1 MKQNMK
7 VFIPATLGM
16 LTAFGPFVTDF
27 YLPVLPE
34 MTGYFHTTPALASMS
49 LTAGMIGLAAGQLF
63 IGPLTDKYGR
73 KRILVG
79 SMLLFV
85 VASLLCIFSG
95 DIFMFNAMRV
105 LQGLAGAGGIVIAKS
120 MSADMYTGRE
130 LASFMALLGAINGI
144 APVCAPVVGGLMAGV
159 TSWTGVFAVILAVGL
174 VLMVCSMFL
183 PETLQPA
190 NRIRKSVI
198 KVYGNLFRVFRNS
211 RFTLSVMAE
220 MACFFMFFAY
230 IASSP
235 FIMQQVYHLSPLGY
249 SLCFG
254 LNALMIGVGAAMATR
269 FRSQGTCLRFG
280 GLGMLAGTLLLAFL
294 LNTAMPLWIVMLAYI
309 YTLICFG
316 LMQPPLTA
324 IAFDGHSP
332 RQRARQC
339 RCCQCHLR
347 CLRLCCRCPFES
359 ACRHWRHNRHFRP
372 RHGMRSR
379 CLPPVYPAAE
389 QQAARRCGMIKV
401 VY

>member
-159 TSWTGVFAVILAVGL
+159 TSWTGVFAVILAVGI

-230 IASSP
+230 IASSL

-324 IAFDGHSP
+324 IALDSERDNAGAASAIFGASGFVAGALSSP
-332 RQRARQC
+332 LVGIGDITVTSGLVMACGAVVCLLFILPLSSKLRA
-339 RCCQCHLR
+339 
-347 CLRLCCRCPFES
+347 
-359 ACRHWRHNRHFRP
+359 
-372 RHGMRSR
+372 
-379 CLPPVYPAAE
+379 VAA
-389 QQAARRCGMIKV
+389 
-401 VY
+401 

>member
-85 VASLLCIFSG
+85 VVSLLCIFSG

-159 TSWTGVFAVILAVGL
+159 TSWTGVFAVILAVGI

-324 IAFDGHSP
+324 IALDSERDNAGAASAIFGASGFVAGALSSP
-332 RQRARQC
+332 LVGIGDITVTSGLVMACGAVVCLLFILPLSSKLRA
-339 RCCQCHLR
+339 
-347 CLRLCCRCPFES
+347 
-359 ACRHWRHNRHFRP
+359 
-372 RHGMRSR
+372 
-379 CLPPVYPAAE
+379 VAA
-389 QQAARRCGMIKV
+389 
-401 VY
+401 

>member
-73 KRILVG
+73 KRILIG

-159 TSWTGVFAVILAVGL
+159 TSWTGVFAVILAVGI

-269 FRSQGTCLRFG
+269 YRSQGTCLRFG

-324 IAFDGHSP
+324 IALDSERDNAGAASAIFGASGFVAGAFASP
-332 RQRARQC
+332 LVGIGDITVTSGLVMACGAVVCLLFILPLSSKLRA
-339 RCCQCHLR
+339 
-347 CLRLCCRCPFES
+347 
-359 ACRHWRHNRHFRP
+359 
-372 RHGMRSR
+372 
-379 CLPPVYPAAE
+379 VAA
-389 QQAARRCGMIKV
+389 
-401 VY
+401 

>member
-34 MTGYFHTTPALASMS
+34 MTGYFHTTPPLASMS

-95 DIFMFNAMRV
+95 DIFMFNAMRG

-324 IAFDGHSP
+324 IALDSERDNAGAASAIFGASGFVAGALSSP
-332 RQRARQC
+332 LVGIGDITVTSGLIMACGAVVCLLFILPLSSKLRA
-339 RCCQCHLR
+339 
-347 CLRLCCRCPFES
+347 
-359 ACRHWRHNRHFRP
+359 
-372 RHGMRSR
+372 
-379 CLPPVYPAAE
+379 VAA
-389 QQAARRCGMIKV
+389 
-401 VY
+401 

>member
-254 LNALMIGVGAAMATR
+254 LNALMIGVGAAMATH

-324 IAFDGHSP
+324 IALDSERDNAGAASAIFGASGFVAGAFASP
-332 RQRARQC
+332 LVGIGDITVTSGLVMVCGAVVCLLFILPLSSKLRA
-339 RCCQCHLR
+339 
-347 CLRLCCRCPFES
+347 
-359 ACRHWRHNRHFRP
+359 
-372 RHGMRSR
+372 
-379 CLPPVYPAAE
+379 VAA
-389 QQAARRCGMIKV
+389 
-401 VY
+401 

>member
-159 TSWTGVFAVILAVGL
+159 TSWTGVFAVILAVGI

-183 PETLQPA
+183 PETLQPD

-324 IAFDGHSP
+324 IALDSERDNAGAASAIFGASGFVAGALSSP
-332 RQRARQC
+332 LVGIGDITVTSGLVMAC
-339 RCCQCHLR
+339 GAVV
-347 CLRLCCRCPFES
+347 CLLFTR
-359 ACRHWRHNRHFRP
+359 
-372 RHGMRSR
+372 
-379 CLPPVYPAAE
+379 
-389 QQAARRCGMIKV
+389 K
-401 VY
+401 

>member
-220 MACFFMFFAY
+220 MVCFFMFFAY

-324 IAFDGHSP
+324 IALDSERDNAGAASAIFGASGFVAGALSSP
-332 RQRARQC
+332 LVGIGDVTLTSGLVMACGAVVCLLFILPLSSKLRA
-339 RCCQCHLR
+339 
-347 CLRLCCRCPFES
+347 
-359 ACRHWRHNRHFRP
+359 
-372 RHGMRSR
+372 
-379 CLPPVYPAAE
+379 VAA
-389 QQAARRCGMIKV
+389 
-401 VY
+401 

>member
-294 LNTAMPLWIVMLAYI
+294 FNTAMPLWIVMLAYI

-324 IAFDGHSP
+324 IALDSERDNAGAASAIFGASGFVAGALSSP
-332 RQRARQC
+332 LVGIGDITVTSGLIMACGAVVCLLFILPLSSKLRA
-339 RCCQCHLR
+339 
-347 CLRLCCRCPFES
+347 
-359 ACRHWRHNRHFRP
+359 
-372 RHGMRSR
+372 
-379 CLPPVYPAAE
+379 VAA
-389 QQAARRCGMIKV
+389 
-401 VY
+401 

>member
-85 VASLLCIFSG
+85 LASLLCIFSG

-294 LNTAMPLWIVMLAYI
+294 LNTAMPLLIVMLAYI

-324 IAFDGHSP
+324 IALDSERDNAGAASAIFGASGFVAGALSSP
-332 RQRARQC
+332 LVGIGDITVTSGLVMACGAVVCLLFILPLSSKLRA
-339 RCCQCHLR
+339 
-347 CLRLCCRCPFES
+347 
-359 ACRHWRHNRHFRP
+359 
-372 RHGMRSR
+372 
-379 CLPPVYPAAE
+379 VAA
-389 QQAARRCGMIKV
+389 
-401 VY
+401 

>member
-249 SLCFG
+249 SICFG

-324 IAFDGHSP
+324 ISLDSERDNAGAASAIFGASGFVAGALSSP
-332 RQRARQC
+332 LVGIGDITVTSGLIMACGAVVCLLFILPLSSKLRA
-339 RCCQCHLR
+339 
-347 CLRLCCRCPFES
+347 
-359 ACRHWRHNRHFRP
+359 
-372 RHGMRSR
+372 
-379 CLPPVYPAAE
+379 VAA
-389 QQAARRCGMIKV
+389 
-401 VY
+401 

>member
-95 DIFMFNAMRV
+95 DIFMFNAMRG

-254 LNALMIGVGAAMATR
+254 LNALMIGVGAAMATS

-324 IAFDGHSP
+324 IALDSERDNAGAASAIFGASGFVAGALSSP
-332 RQRARQC
+332 LVGIGDITVTSGLVMACGAVVCLLFILPLSSKLRA
-339 RCCQCHLR
+339 
-347 CLRLCCRCPFES
+347 
-359 ACRHWRHNRHFRP
+359 
-372 RHGMRSR
+372 
-379 CLPPVYPAAE
+379 VAA
-389 QQAARRCGMIKV
+389 
-401 VY
+401 

>member
-95 DIFMFNAMRV
+95 DIFMFNTMRV

-159 TSWTGVFAVILAVGL
+159 TSWTGVFAVILAVGI

-324 IAFDGHSP
+324 IALDSERDNAGAASAIFGASGFVAGALSSP
-332 RQRARQC
+332 LVGIGDITVTSGLVMACGAVVCLLFILPLSSKLRA
-339 RCCQCHLR
+339 
-347 CLRLCCRCPFES
+347 
-359 ACRHWRHNRHFRP
+359 
-372 RHGMRSR
+372 
-379 CLPPVYPAAE
+379 VAA
-389 QQAARRCGMIKV
+389 
-401 VY
+401 

>member
-85 VASLLCIFSG
+85 LASLLCIFSG

-159 TSWTGVFAVILAVGL
+159 TSWTGVFAVILAVGI

-324 IAFDGHSP
+324 IALDSERDNAGAASAIFGASGFVAGALSSP
-332 RQRARQC
+332 LVGIGDITVTSGLIMACGAVVCLLFILPLSSKLRA
-339 RCCQCHLR
+339 
-347 CLRLCCRCPFES
+347 
-359 ACRHWRHNRHFRP
+359 
-372 RHGMRSR
+372 
-379 CLPPVYPAAE
+379 VAA
-389 QQAARRCGMIKV
+389 
-401 VY
+401 

>member
-324 IAFDGHSP
+324 IALDSERDNAGAASAIFGASGFVAGALASP
-332 RQRARQC
+332 LVGIGDITLTSGLVMACGAVVCLLFILPLSSKLRA
-339 RCCQCHLR
+339 
-347 CLRLCCRCPFES
+347 
-359 ACRHWRHNRHFRP
+359 
-372 RHGMRSR
+372 
-379 CLPPVYPAAE
+379 VAA
-389 QQAARRCGMIKV
+389 
-401 VY
+401 

>member
-159 TSWTGVFAVILAVGL
+159 TSWTGVFAVILAVGI

-294 LNTAMPLWIVMLAYI
+294 LNTAMPLWIVMLSYI

-324 IAFDGHSP
+324 IALDSERDNAGAASAIFGASGFVAGALSSP
-332 RQRARQC
+332 LVGIGDVTVTSGLVMACGAVVCLLFILPLSSKLRA
-339 RCCQCHLR
+339 
-347 CLRLCCRCPFES
+347 
-359 ACRHWRHNRHFRP
+359 
-372 RHGMRSR
+372 
-379 CLPPVYPAAE
+379 VAA
-389 QQAARRCGMIKV
+389 
-401 VY
+401 

>member
-85 VASLLCIFSG
+85 LASLLCIFSG

-159 TSWTGVFAVILAVGL
+159 TSWTGVFAVILAVGI

-324 IAFDGHSP
+324 IALDSERDNAGAASAIFGASGFVAGALSSP
-332 RQRARQC
+332 LVGIGDVTLTSGLVMACGAVVCLLFILPLSSKLRA
-339 RCCQCHLR
+339 
-347 CLRLCCRCPFES
+347 
-359 ACRHWRHNRHFRP
+359 
-372 RHGMRSR
+372 
-379 CLPPVYPAAE
+379 VAA
-389 QQAARRCGMIKV
+389 
-401 VY
+401 

>member
-130 LASFMALLGAINGI
+130 LANFMALLGAINGI

-159 TSWTGVFAVILAVGL
+159 TSWTGVFAVILAVGI

-324 IAFDGHSP
+324 IALDSERDNAGAASAIFGASGFVAGALSSP
-332 RQRARQC
+332 LVGIGDITVTSGLVMACGAVVCLLFILPLSSKLRA
-339 RCCQCHLR
+339 
-347 CLRLCCRCPFES
+347 
-359 ACRHWRHNRHFRP
+359 
-372 RHGMRSR
+372 
-379 CLPPVYPAAE
+379 VAA
-389 QQAARRCGMIKV
+389 
-401 VY
+401 

>member
-159 TSWTGVFAVILAVGL
+159 TSWTGVFAVILAVGI

-324 IAFDGHSP
+324 IALDSERDNAGAASAIFGASGFVAGALSSP
-332 RQRARQC
+332 LVGIGDVTVTSGLVMACGAVVCLLFILPLSSKLRA
-339 RCCQCHLR
+339 
-347 CLRLCCRCPFES
+347 
-359 ACRHWRHNRHFRP
+359 
-372 RHGMRSR
+372 
-379 CLPPVYPAAE
+379 VAA
-389 QQAARRCGMIKV
+389 
-401 VY
+401 

>member
-324 IAFDGHSP
+324 IVLDSERDNAGAASAIFGASGFVAGALSSP
-332 RQRARQC
+332 LVGIGDITVTSGLIMACGAVVCLLFILPLSSKLRA
-339 RCCQCHLR
+339 
-347 CLRLCCRCPFES
+347 
-359 ACRHWRHNRHFRP
+359 
-372 RHGMRSR
+372 
-379 CLPPVYPAAE
+379 VAA
-389 QQAARRCGMIKV
+389 
-401 VY
+401 

>member
-144 APVCAPVVGGLMAGV
+144 APVCASVVGGLMAGV

-324 IAFDGHSP
+324 IALDSERDNAGAASAIFGASGFVAGALSSP
-332 RQRARQC
+332 LVGIGDITLTSGLVMACGAVVCLLFILPLSSKLRA
-339 RCCQCHLR
+339 
-347 CLRLCCRCPFES
+347 
-359 ACRHWRHNRHFRP
+359 
-372 RHGMRSR
+372 
-379 CLPPVYPAAE
+379 VAA
-389 QQAARRCGMIKV
+389 
-401 VY
+401 

>member
-49 LTAGMIGLAAGQLF
+49 LTAGMMGLAAGQLF

-159 TSWTGVFAVILAVGL
+159 TSWTGVFAVILAVGI

-183 PETLQPA
+183 PETLQPD

-324 IAFDGHSP
+324 IALDSERDNAGAASAIFGASGFVAGALSSP
-332 RQRARQC
+332 LVGIGDITVTSGLVMACGAVVCLLFILPLSSKLRA
-339 RCCQCHLR
+339 
-347 CLRLCCRCPFES
+347 
-359 ACRHWRHNRHFRP
+359 
-372 RHGMRSR
+372 
-379 CLPPVYPAAE
+379 VAA
-389 QQAARRCGMIKV
+389 
-401 VY
+401 

>member
-105 LQGLAGAGGIVIAKS
+105 LQGLSGAGGIVIAKS

-324 IAFDGHSP
+324 IALDSERDNAGAASAIFGASGFVAGALSSP
-332 RQRARQC
+332 LVGIGDITVTSGLVMAC
-339 RCCQCHLR
+339 GAVVCLLFILPLSSKLR
-347 CLRLCCRCPFES
+347 S
-359 ACRHWRHNRHFRP
+359 
-372 RHGMRSR
+372 
-379 CLPPVYPAAE
+379 VAA
-389 QQAARRCGMIKV
+389 
-401 VY
+401 

>member
-130 LASFMALLGAINGI
+130 LASFIALLGAINGI

-159 TSWTGVFAVILAVGL
+159 TSWTGVFAVILAVGI

-254 LNALMIGVGAAMATR
+254 LNALMIGVGAAMVTR

-324 IAFDGHSP
+324 IALDSERDNAGAASAIFGASGFVAGALSSP
-332 RQRARQC
+332 LVGIGDITVTSGLIMACGAVVCLLFILPLSSKLRA
-339 RCCQCHLR
+339 
-347 CLRLCCRCPFES
+347 
-359 ACRHWRHNRHFRP
+359 
-372 RHGMRSR
+372 
-379 CLPPVYPAAE
+379 VAA
-389 QQAARRCGMIKV
+389 
-401 VY
+401 

>member
-159 TSWTGVFAVILAVGL
+159 TSWTGVFAVILAVGI

-183 PETLQPA
+183 PETLQPD

-294 LNTAMPLWIVMLAYI
+294 LNTAMPLWLVMLAYI

-324 IAFDGHSP
+324 IALDSERDNAGAASAIFGASGFVAGALSSP
-332 RQRARQC
+332 LVGIGDITVTSGLVMACGAVVCLLFILPLSSKLRA
-339 RCCQCHLR
+339 
-347 CLRLCCRCPFES
+347 
-359 ACRHWRHNRHFRP
+359 
-372 RHGMRSR
+372 
-379 CLPPVYPAAE
+379 VAA
-389 QQAARRCGMIKV
+389 
-401 VY
+401 

>member
-1 MKQNMK
+1 MK

-159 TSWTGVFAVILAVGL
+159 TSWTGVFAVILAVGI

-294 LNTAMPLWIVMLAYI
+294 LNTAMPLWIVMLSYI

-324 IAFDGHSP
+324 IALDSERDNAGAASAIFGASGFVAGALSSP
-332 RQRARQC
+332 LVGIGDITVTSGLVMACGAVVCLLFILPLSSKLRA
-339 RCCQCHLR
+339 
-347 CLRLCCRCPFES
+347 
-359 ACRHWRHNRHFRP
+359 
-372 RHGMRSR
+372 
-379 CLPPVYPAAE
+379 VAA
-389 QQAARRCGMIKV
+389 
-401 VY
+401 

>member
-95 DIFMFNAMRV
+95 DIFMFNAIRV

-324 IAFDGHSP
+324 IALDSERDNAGAASAIFGASGFVAGALSSP
-332 RQRARQC
+332 LVGIGDITLTSGLVMACGAVVCLLFILPLSSKLRA
-339 RCCQCHLR
+339 
-347 CLRLCCRCPFES
+347 
-359 ACRHWRHNRHFRP
+359 
-372 RHGMRSR
+372 
-379 CLPPVYPAAE
+379 VAA
-389 QQAARRCGMIKV
+389 
-401 VY
+401 

>member
-95 DIFMFNAMRV
+95 DIFMFNAMRG

-211 RFTLSVMAE
+211 SFTLSVMAE

-324 IAFDGHSP
+324 IALDSERDNAGAASAIFGASGFVAGALSSP
-332 RQRARQC
+332 LVGIGDITVTSGLVMACGAVVCLLFILPLSSKLRA
-339 RCCQCHLR
+339 
-347 CLRLCCRCPFES
+347 
-359 ACRHWRHNRHFRP
+359 
-372 RHGMRSR
+372 
-379 CLPPVYPAAE
+379 VAA
-389 QQAARRCGMIKV
+389 
-401 VY
+401 

>member
-159 TSWTGVFAVILAVGL
+159 TSWTGVFAVILAVGI

-324 IAFDGHSP
+324 IALDSERDNAGAASAIFVASGFVAGALSSP
-332 RQRARQC
+332 LVGIGDITVTSGLIMACGAVVCLLFILPLSSKLRA
-339 RCCQCHLR
+339 
-347 CLRLCCRCPFES
+347 
-359 ACRHWRHNRHFRP
+359 
-372 RHGMRSR
+372 
-379 CLPPVYPAAE
+379 VAA
-389 QQAARRCGMIKV
+389 
-401 VY
+401 

>member
-324 IAFDGHSP
+324 IALDSERDNAGAASAIFGASGFVAGALSSP
-332 RQRARQC
+332 LVGIGDVTLTSGLVMACGAVVCLLLILPLSSKLRA
-339 RCCQCHLR
+339 
-347 CLRLCCRCPFES
+347 
-359 ACRHWRHNRHFRP
+359 
-372 RHGMRSR
+372 
-379 CLPPVYPAAE
+379 VAA
-389 QQAARRCGMIKV
+389 
-401 VY
+401 

>member
-1 MKQNMK
+1 M
-7 VFIPATLGM
+7 
-16 LTAFGPFVTDF
+16 
-27 YLPVLPE
+27 
-34 MTGYFHTTPALASMS
+34 
-49 LTAGMIGLAAGQLF
+49 
-63 IGPLTDKYGR
+63 
-73 KRILVG
+73 
-79 SMLLFV
+79 
-85 VASLLCIFSG
+85 
-95 DIFMFNAMRV
+95 
-105 LQGLAGAGGIVIAKS
+105 IAKS

-159 TSWTGVFAVILAVGL
+159 TSWTGVFAVILAVGI

-183 PETLQPA
+183 PETLQPD

-324 IAFDGHSP
+324 IALDSERDNAGAASAIFGASGFVAGALSSP
-332 RQRARQC
+332 LVGIGDITVTSGLVMACGAVVCLLFILPLSSKLRA
-339 RCCQCHLR
+339 
-347 CLRLCCRCPFES
+347 
-359 ACRHWRHNRHFRP
+359 
-372 RHGMRSR
+372 
-379 CLPPVYPAAE
+379 VAA
-389 QQAARRCGMIKV
+389 
-401 VY
+401 

>member
-95 DIFMFNAMRV
+95 DIFKFNAMRV

-159 TSWTGVFAVILAVGL
+159 TSWTGVFAVILAVGI

-324 IAFDGHSP
+324 IALDSERDNAGAASAIFGASGFVAGALSSP
-332 RQRARQC
+332 LVGIGDITVTSGLVMACGAVVCLLFILPLSSKLRA
-339 RCCQCHLR
+339 
-347 CLRLCCRCPFES
+347 
-359 ACRHWRHNRHFRP
+359 
-372 RHGMRSR
+372 
-379 CLPPVYPAAE
+379 VAA
-389 QQAARRCGMIKV
+389 
-401 VY
+401 

>member
-220 MACFFMFFAY
+220 MSCFFMFFAY

-324 IAFDGHSP
+324 IALDSERDNAG
-332 RQRARQC
+332 
-339 RCCQCHLR
+339 
-347 CLRLCCRCPFES
+347 
-359 ACRHWRHNRHFRP
+359 
-372 RHGMRSR
+372 
-379 CLPPVYPAAE
+379 
-389 QQAARRCGMIKV
+389 AARAIFGASGFVAGALSSPLVGIGDITVTSGLVMACGAV
-401 VY
+401 VCLLFILPLSSKLRAVAA

>member
-79 SMLLFV
+79 SILLFV

-159 TSWTGVFAVILAVGL
+159 TSWTGVFAVILAVGI

-324 IAFDGHSP
+324 IALDSERDNAGAASAIFGASGFVAGALSSP
-332 RQRARQC
+332 LVGIGDITVTSGLVMACGAVVCLLFILPLSSKLRA
-339 RCCQCHLR
+339 
-347 CLRLCCRCPFES
+347 
-359 ACRHWRHNRHFRP
+359 
-372 RHGMRSR
+372 
-379 CLPPVYPAAE
+379 VAA
-389 QQAARRCGMIKV
+389 
-401 VY
+401 

>member
-159 TSWTGVFAVILAVGL
+159 TSWTGVFAVILAVGI

-324 IAFDGHSP
+324 IALDSERDNAGAASAIFGASGFVAGALSSP
-332 RQRARQC
+332 LVGIGDITVTSGLVMACGAVVCLLFILPLSSKLRAVT
-339 RCCQCHLR
+339 
-347 CLRLCCRCPFES
+347 
-359 ACRHWRHNRHFRP
+359 A
-372 RHGMRSR
+372 
-379 CLPPVYPAAE
+379 
-389 QQAARRCGMIKV
+389 
-401 VY
+401 

>member
-159 TSWTGVFAVILAVGL
+159 TSWTGVFAVILAVGI

-280 GLGMLAGTLLLAFL
+280 GLGMHAGTLLLAFL

-324 IAFDGHSP
+324 IALDSERDNAGAASAIFGASGFVAGALSSP
-332 RQRARQC
+332 LVGIGDITVTSGLVIACGAVVCLLFILPLSSKLRA
-339 RCCQCHLR
+339 
-347 CLRLCCRCPFES
+347 
-359 ACRHWRHNRHFRP
+359 
-372 RHGMRSR
+372 
-379 CLPPVYPAAE
+379 VAA
-389 QQAARRCGMIKV
+389 
-401 VY
+401 

>member
-144 APVCAPVVGGLMAGV
+144 APVCAPLVGGLMAGV

-220 MACFFMFFAY
+220 MSCFFMFFAY

-324 IAFDGHSP
+324 IALDSERDNAGAASAIFGASGFVAGALSSP
-332 RQRARQC
+332 LVGIGDITVTSGLVMACGAVVCLLFILPLSSKLRA
-339 RCCQCHLR
+339 
-347 CLRLCCRCPFES
+347 
-359 ACRHWRHNRHFRP
+359 
-372 RHGMRSR
+372 
-379 CLPPVYPAAE
+379 VAA
-389 QQAARRCGMIKV
+389 
-401 VY
+401 

>member
-130 LASFMALLGAINGI
+130 LASFIALLGAINGI
-144 APVCAPVVGGLMAGV
+144 APVCAPVVGGLMADV
-159 TSWTGVFAVILAVGL
+159 TSWTGVFAVILAVGI

-316 LMQPPLTA
+316 LMQPPLAA
-324 IAFDGHSP
+324 IALDSERDNAGAASAIFGASGFVAGALSSP
-332 RQRARQC
+332 LVGIGDITVTSGLIMACGAVVCLLFILPLSSKLRA
-339 RCCQCHLR
+339 
-347 CLRLCCRCPFES
+347 
-359 ACRHWRHNRHFRP
+359 
-372 RHGMRSR
+372 
-379 CLPPVYPAAE
+379 VAA
-389 QQAARRCGMIKV
+389 
-401 VY
+401 